1 MIKYQ
6 QENNSMYMVIEKET
20 METDMD
26 IDIKM
31 LENNHIE
38 PLLPVKIRHIDNRSL
53 YYYDVTS
60 RQQFS
65 KIYEYRKLSR
75 KNVDNILKSLN
86 EMVDAVNEYMLNLN
100 CIILKTDCIYVDVS
114 KDKLYFA
121 YGNEQEDSSFQQEI
135 KRLFDYV
142 IEHFDHGAGDTD
154 VLYIYNLYQK
164 IVRGE
169 YDASDLKALA
179 ETESISRDSDISENK
194 IENDENVLD
203 FIPME
208 EVEEQEEVENK
219 KVFLLFNIARVCLGV
234 VMVAAIGRMLA
245 PSYVPVPVS
254 DTGALIIIISCAALI
269 AVISKIPK
277 SLFTRV
283 ETKKVMEPFRYDKKA
298 RYEGCDNGRNDDSYI
313 NSGYKDVN
321 DYYKTNND
329 SYDKDRDD
337 DNENYDGNTMLLSDY
352 FNNKKN
358 KTMKLLYKGNEGF
371 PDIEVSQFPW
381 IIGSMEKNCNTVLKS
396 KLVSHIHACI
406 TRDNGEYYV
415 EDLNSTNGT
424 YINGERLIMNSRR
437 ELNNHDEIT
446 LAAVSYVVEMS

>member
-1 MIKYQ
+1 
-6 QENNSMYMVIEKET
+6 MYMVIEKET

-121 YGNEQEDSSFQQEI
+121 YGNEQEDSSFQQEL

-154 VLYIYNLYQK
+154 VLYIYNLYQI

-179 ETESISRDSDISENK
+179 ETDSISRDSDISEKK

-269 AVISKIPK
+269 AVISRIPK
-277 SLFTRV
+277 SLFTRI
-283 ETKKVMEPFRYDKKA
+283 ETKKVMEPFRYDKKD
-298 RYEGCDNGRNDDSYI
+298 RYEGCNNG
-313 NSGYKDVN
+313 
-321 DYYKTNND
+321 
-329 SYDKDRDD
+329 RDD

-352 FNNKKN
+352 FNNKKD
-358 KTMKLLYKGNEGF
+358 KTVKLLYKGNDGF

-381 IIGSMEKNCNTVLKS
+381 IIGRTKQ
-396 KLVSHIHACI
+396 
-406 TRDNGEYYV
+406 
-415 EDLNSTNGT
+415 
-424 YINGERLIMNSRR
+424 
-437 ELNNHDEIT
+437 
-446 LAAVSYVVEMS
+446 

>member
-1 MIKYQ
+1 
-6 QENNSMYMVIEKET
+6 MYMVIEKET
-20 METDMD
+20 MENDMD

-38 PLLPVKIRHIDNRSL
+38 PLLPVIIRHIDNRSL

-121 YGNEQEDSSFQQEI
+121 YGNEQEDSSFQQGL

-179 ETESISRDSDISENK
+179 ETDSISRDSDISENK

-269 AVISKIPK
+269 AVISRIPT

-283 ETKKVMEPFRYDKKA
+283 ETKKVMEPFRYDKKD
-298 RYEGCDNGRNDDSYI
+298 RYEGCDNGRDDDSYI

-329 SYDKDRDD
+329 SYDKDGDD

-352 FNNKKN
+352 FNNKKD
-358 KTMKLLYKGNEGF
+358 KTVKLLYKGNDGF

-381 IIGSMEKNCNTVLKS
+381 IIGSMEKNCNTVIKS

-415 EDLNSTNGT
+415 EDMNSTNGT
-424 YINGERLIMNSRR
+424 YVNGERLIMNSRR
-437 ELNNHDEIT
+437 ELNNLDEIT

>member
-1 MIKYQ
+1 
-6 QENNSMYMVIEKET
+6 MYMVIEKET
-20 METDMD
+20 MENDMD

-121 YGNEQEDSSFQQEI
+121 YGNEQEDSSFQQEL

-169 YDASDLKALA
+169 YDASNLKALA
-179 ETESISRDSDISENK
+179 EMDSLSCDSDISKDNT
-194 IENDENVLD
+194 ENDENVLD

-269 AVISKIPK
+269 AVISRIPK

-283 ETKKVMEPFRYDKKA
+283 ETKKVMEPFRYDKKD
-298 RYEGCDNGRNDDSYI
+298 RYEDCNNG
-313 NSGYKDVN
+313 
-321 DYYKTNND
+321 
-329 SYDKDRDD
+329 RDD

-358 KTMKLLYKGNEGF
+358 KTVKLLYKGNEGF

>member
-1 MIKYQ
+1 
-6 QENNSMYMVIEKET
+6 MYMVIEKET

-75 KNVDNILKSLN
+75 KNVDNILYSLN

-100 CIILKTDCIYVDVS
+100 CIILKTECIYVDVS

-121 YGNEQEDSSFQQEI
+121 YGNEQEDSSFQQGL

-169 YDASDLKALA
+169 YDASNLKALA
-179 ETESISRDSDISENK
+179 ETDSLSCDSDISKEK

-269 AVISKIPK
+269 AVISRIPK
-277 SLFTRV
+277 SLFTRI
-283 ETKKVMEPFRYDKKA
+283 ETKKVMEPFRYDKKD
-298 RYEGCDNGRNDDSYI
+298 RYEGCNNG
-313 NSGYKDVN
+313 
-321 DYYKTNND
+321 
-329 SYDKDRDD
+329 RDD

-352 FNNKKN
+352 FNNKKD
-358 KTMKLLYKGNEGF
+358 KTVKLLYKGNDGF

-381 IIGSMEKNCNTVLKS
+381 IIGSMEKNCNTVLRS

-424 YINGERLIMNSRR
+424 YVNGERLIMNSRR
-437 ELNNHDEIT
+437 EINNHDEIT

>member
-1 MIKYQ
+1 
-6 QENNSMYMVIEKET
+6 MYMVIEKET

-121 YGNEQEDSSFQQEI
+121 YGNEQEYSSFQQEL

-179 ETESISRDSDISENK
+179 ETDSISRDSDISENK

-269 AVISKIPK
+269 AVISIIPK

-283 ETKKVMEPFRYDKKA
+283 ETKKVMEPFRYDKKDQ
-298 RYEGCDNGRNDDSYI
+298 YEGCDNGRNDDSYI

-329 SYDKDRDD
+329 SYDKDGDD

-352 FNNKKN
+352 FNNKKD
-358 KTMKLLYKGNEGF
+358 KTVKLLYKGNDGF

-381 IIGSMEKNCNTVLKS
+381 IIGSMEKNCNTVIKS

-415 EDLNSTNGT
+415 EDMNSTNGT
-424 YINGERLIMNSRR
+424 YVNGERLIMNSRR
-437 ELNNHDEIT
+437 ELNNLDEIT

>member
-1 MIKYQ
+1 
-6 QENNSMYMVIEKET
+6 MYMVIEKET

-121 YGNEQEDSSFQQEI
+121 YGNEQEDSSFQQEL

-179 ETESISRDSDISENK
+179 ETDSISRDSDISENK

-269 AVISKIPK
+269 AVISRIPK

-283 ETKKVMEPFRYDKKA
+283 ETKKVMEPFIYDKKD

-329 SYDKDRDD
+329 SYNKDGDD

-352 FNNKKN
+352 FNNKKD
-358 KTMKLLYKGNEGF
+358 KTVKLLYKGNDGF

-381 IIGSMEKNCNTVLKS
+381 IIGSMEKNCNTVIKS

-415 EDLNSTNGT
+415 EDMNSTNGT
-424 YINGERLIMNSRR
+424 YVNGERLIMNSRR

>member
-1 MIKYQ
+1 
-6 QENNSMYMVIEKET
+6 MYMVIEKET

-121 YGNEQEDSSFQQEI
+121 YGNEQEDSSFQQGL

-179 ETESISRDSDISENK
+179 ETDSISRDSDISENK

-254 DTGALIIIISCAALI
+254 DMGALIIIISCAALI

-283 ETKKVMEPFRYDKKA
+283 ETKKVMEPFRYDKKE
-298 RYEGCDNGRNDDSYI
+298 RYEDCNNGRDDD
-313 NSGYKDVN
+313 NEN
-321 DYYKTNND
+321 CNNG
-329 SYDKDRDD
+329 RDD

-352 FNNKKN
+352 FNNKKD
-358 KTMKLLYKGNEGF
+358 KTVKLLYKGNEGF

-424 YINGERLIMNSRR
+424 YVNGERLIMNSRR

>member
-1 MIKYQ
+1 
-6 QENNSMYMVIEKET
+6 MYMVIEKET

-121 YGNEQEDSSFQQEI
+121 YGNEQEDSSFQQGL

-179 ETESISRDSDISENK
+179 ETDSISRDSDISENK

-269 AVISKIPK
+269 AVISRIPT

-283 ETKKVMEPFRYDKKA
+283 ETKKVMEPFRYDKKD
-298 RYEGCDNGRNDDSYI
+298 RYEGCDNGRDDDSYI

-329 SYDKDRDD
+329 SYDKDGDD

-352 FNNKKN
+352 FNNKKD
-358 KTMKLLYKGNEGF
+358 KTVKLLYKGNDGF

-381 IIGSMEKNCNTVLKS
+381 IIGSMEKNCNTVIKS

-415 EDLNSTNGT
+415 EDMNSTNGT
-424 YINGERLIMNSRR
+424 YVNGERLIMNSRR
-437 ELNNHDEIT
+437 ELNNLDEIT

>member
-1 MIKYQ
+1 
-6 QENNSMYMVIEKET
+6 MYMVIEKET

-121 YGNEQEDSSFQQEI
+121 YGNEQEDSSFQQEL

-154 VLYIYNLYQK
+154 VLYIYNLYQI

-179 ETESISRDSDISENK
+179 ETDSISRDSDISENK

-269 AVISKIPK
+269 AVISRIPK

-283 ETKKVMEPFRYDKKA
+283 ETKKVMEPFRYDKKD
-298 RYEGCDNGRNDDSYI
+298 RYEDCNNG
-313 NSGYKDVN
+313 
-321 DYYKTNND
+321 
-329 SYDKDRDD
+329 RDD

-352 FNNKKN
+352 FNNKKD
-358 KTMKLLYKGNEGF
+358 KTVKLLYKGNDGF

-381 IIGSMEKNCNTVLKS
+381 IIGSMEKNCNTVIKS

-415 EDLNSTNGT
+415 EDMNSTNGT
-424 YINGERLIMNSRR
+424 YVNGERLIMNSRR
-437 ELNNHDEIT
+437 ELNNLDEIT

>member
-1 MIKYQ
+1 
-6 QENNSMYMVIEKET
+6 MYMVIEKET

-31 LENNHIE
+31 LQNNHIE

-75 KNVDNILKSLN
+75 KNVDNILYSLN

-100 CIILKTDCIYVDVS
+100 CIILKTECIYVDVS

-121 YGNEQEDSSFQQEI
+121 YGNEQEDSSFQQGL

-169 YDASDLKALA
+169 YDASNLKALA
-179 ETESISRDSDISENK
+179 ETDSLSCDSDISKEK

-269 AVISKIPK
+269 AVISRIPK
-277 SLFTRV
+277 SLFTRI
-283 ETKKVMEPFRYDKKA
+283 ETKKVMEPFRYDKKD
-298 RYEGCDNGRNDDSYI
+298 RYEGCDNDRNDDSHI

-321 DYYKTNND
+321 DYYKTSNAG
-329 SYDKDRDD
+329 YDKDGDD

-352 FNNKKN
+352 FNNKKD
-358 KTMKLLYKGNEGF
+358 KTVKLLYKGNDGF

-424 YINGERLIMNSRR
+424 YVNGERLIMNSRR

>member
-1 MIKYQ
+1 
-6 QENNSMYMVIEKET
+6 MYMVIEKET

-121 YGNEQEDSSFQQEI
+121 YGNEQEDSSFQQEL

-179 ETESISRDSDISENK
+179 ETDSISRDSDINEDK

-254 DTGALIIIISCAALI
+254 DMGALIIIISCAALI

-283 ETKKVMEPFRYDKKA
+283 ETKKVMEPFRYDKKE
-298 RYEGCDNGRNDDSYI
+298 RYEDCNNGRDDD
-313 NSGYKDVN
+313 NEN
-321 DYYKTNND
+321 CNNG
-329 SYDKDRDD
+329 RDD

-352 FNNKKN
+352 FNNKKD
-358 KTMKLLYKGNEGF
+358 KTVKLLYKGNEGF

-424 YINGERLIMNSRR
+424 YVNGERLIMNSRR

>member
-1 MIKYQ
+1 
-6 QENNSMYMVIEKET
+6 MYMVIEKET

-121 YGNEQEDSSFQQEI
+121 YGNEQGDSSFQQEL

-169 YDASDLKALA
+169 YDASNLKALA
-179 ETESISRDSDISENK
+179 EMDSLSCDSDISKDNT
-194 IENDENVLD
+194 ENDENVLD

-254 DTGALIIIISCAALI
+254 DMGALIIIISCAALI

-283 ETKKVMEPFRYDKKA
+283 ETKKVMEPFRYDKKD
-298 RYEGCDNGRNDDSYI
+298 RYEDCNNG
-313 NSGYKDVN
+313 
-321 DYYKTNND
+321 
-329 SYDKDRDD
+329 RDD

-352 FNNKKN
+352 FNNRKD
-358 KTMKLLYKGNEGF
+358 KTVKLLYKGNEGF

-415 EDLNSTNGT
+415 EDMNSTNGT
-424 YINGERLIMNSRR
+424 YVNGERLIMNSRR

>member
-1 MIKYQ
+1 
-6 QENNSMYMVIEKET
+6 MYMVIEKET

-75 KNVDNILKSLN
+75 KNVDSILYSLN

-114 KDKLYFA
+114 RDKLYFA
-121 YGNEQEDSSFQQEI
+121 YGNEQEDSSFQQGL

-169 YDASDLKALA
+169 YDASNLKALA
-179 ETESISRDSDISENK
+179 EMDSLSCDSDISEDNT
-194 IENDENVLD
+194 ENDENVLD

-269 AVISKIPK
+269 AVISRIPK

-283 ETKKVMEPFRYDKKA
+283 ETKKVMEPFRYDKKDQ
-298 RYEGCDNGRNDDSYI
+298 YEGCDNGRNDDSHI

-329 SYDKDRDD
+329 SYDKDGDD

-352 FNNKKN
+352 FNNKKD
-358 KTMKLLYKGNEGF
+358 KTVKLLYKGNDGF

-424 YINGERLIMNSRR
+424 YVNGERLIMNSRR

>member
-1 MIKYQ
+1 
-6 QENNSMYMVIEKET
+6 MYMVIEKET

-75 KNVDNILKSLN
+75 KNVDNILYSLN

-100 CIILKTDCIYVDVS
+100 CIILKTECIYVDVS

-121 YGNEQEDSSFQQEI
+121 YGNEQEDSSFQQGL

-169 YDASDLKALA
+169 YDASNLKALA
-179 ETESISRDSDISENK
+179 ETDSLSCDSDISKDNT
-194 IENDENVLD
+194 ENDENVLD

-234 VMVAAIGRMLA
+234 VMVVAIGRMLA

-283 ETKKVMEPFRYDKKA
+283 ETKKVMEPFRYDKKE
-298 RYEGCDNGRNDDSYI
+298 RYEGCDNGMNDDSYI

-329 SYDKDRDD
+329 SYDKDWDD

-352 FNNKKN
+352 FNNRKD
-358 KTMKLLYKGNEGF
+358 KTVKLLYKGNDGF

-424 YINGERLIMNSRR
+424 YVNGERLIMNSRR
-437 ELNNHDEIT
+437 EINNHDEIT

>member
-1 MIKYQ
+1 
-6 QENNSMYMVIEKET
+6 MYMVIEKET

-31 LENNHIE
+31 LQNNHIE

-75 KNVDNILKSLN
+75 KNVDNILYSLN

-100 CIILKTDCIYVDVS
+100 CIILKTECIYVDVS

-121 YGNEQEDSSFQQEI
+121 YGKEQEDSSFQQEL

-169 YDASDLKALA
+169 YDASNLKALA
-179 ETESISRDSDISENK
+179 ETDSLSCDSDISKEK

-269 AVISKIPK
+269 AVISRIPK
-277 SLFTRV
+277 SLFTRI
-283 ETKKVMEPFRYDKKA
+283 ETKKVMEPFRYDKKD
-298 RYEGCDNGRNDDSYI
+298 RYEGCDNDRNDDSHI

-321 DYYKTNND
+321 DYYKTSNAG
-329 SYDKDRDD
+329 YDKDGDD

-352 FNNKKN
+352 FNNKKD
-358 KTMKLLYKGNEGF
+358 KTVKLLYKGNDGF

-381 IIGSMEKNCNTVLKS
+381 IIGSMEKNCNTVLRS

-424 YINGERLIMNSRR
+424 YVNGERLIMNSRR
-437 ELNNHDEIT
+437 EINNHDEIT

>member
-1 MIKYQ
+1 
-6 QENNSMYMVIEKET
+6 MYMVIEKET

-60 RQQFS
+60 RQQLS

-121 YGNEQEDSSFQQEI
+121 YGNEQEDSSFQQEL

-154 VLYIYNLYQK
+154 VLYIYNLYQI

-179 ETESISRDSDISENK
+179 ETDSISRDSDISENK

-254 DTGALIIIISCAALI
+254 DMGALIIIISCAALI

-283 ETKKVMEPFRYDKKA
+283 ETKKVMEPFRYDKKDQ
-298 RYEGCDNGRNDDSYI
+298 YEN
-313 NSGYKDVN
+313 
-321 DYYKTNND
+321 
-329 SYDKDRDD
+329 YDKTRYYGNDGTNGNGGIDGSDSNDGADGNDGADD
-337 DNENYDGNTMLLSDY
+337 YDESDDYDGNTMLLSDY
-352 FNNKKN
+352 FNNKKD
-358 KTMKLLYKGNEGF
+358 KTVKLLYKGNDGF

-381 IIGSMEKNCNTVLKS
+381 IIGSMEKNCNTVIKS

-415 EDLNSTNGT
+415 EDMNSTNGT
-424 YINGERLIMNSRR
+424 YVNGERLIMNSRR
-437 ELNNHDEIT
+437 ELNNLDEIT

>member
-1 MIKYQ
+1 
-6 QENNSMYMVIEKET
+6 MYMVIEKET

-31 LENNHIE
+31 LQNNHIE

-75 KNVDNILKSLN
+75 KNVDNILYSLN

-100 CIILKTDCIYVDVS
+100 CIILKTECIYVDVS

-121 YGNEQEDSSFQQEI
+121 YGKEQEDSSFQQEL

-169 YDASDLKALA
+169 YDASNLKALA
-179 ETESISRDSDISENK
+179 ETDSLSCDSDISKEK

-269 AVISKIPK
+269 AVISRIPK
-277 SLFTRV
+277 SLFTRI
-283 ETKKVMEPFRYDKKA
+283 ETKKVMEPFRYDKKD
-298 RYEGCDNGRNDDSYI
+298 RYEGCDNDRNDDSHI

-329 SYDKDRDD
+329 SYDKDGDD

-352 FNNKKN
+352 FNNKKD
-358 KTMKLLYKGNEGF
+358 KTVKLLYKGNDGF

-381 IIGSMEKNCNTVLKS
+381 IIGSMEKNCNTVLRS

-424 YINGERLIMNSRR
+424 YVNGERLIMNSRR
-437 ELNNHDEIT
+437 EINNHDEIT